1 MPSVSAAQQRFFGGW
16 EHNPEQMHGP
26 KPKMTHEQMHDFAA
40 TSTKDLPDHVSKK
53 PKRHFGGN
61 PFAK

>member
-1 MPSVSAAQQRFFGGW
+1 MPATSEAQQRFFGGW
-16 EHNPEQMHGP
+16 LHNPG
-26 KPKMTHEQMHDFAA
+26 KMRGKRPDMTKDEMSDFAE
-40 TSTKDLPDHVSKK
+40 TKTEGLPEHKK